1 MRVTQINVENAPTQ
15 TEELRYLSNPK
26 FSKSI
31 LPRNPHGT
39 HPQLSKKQ
47 VNWFSGSVG
56 PWPILLKV
64 LLWSWPGGE
73 VNSEFTPSSDP
84 LSTPYCPIHINP
96 YCPLRPEPPNKF
108 KLLGNY
114 IFMVYREFI
123 LEGTHLTLRDSADW
137 ITKMVYSTYSPWIH
151 QSWPSMPG
159 RGNDG
164 TRLARM
170 AALPRWSSMPS
181 RPVH

>member
-1 MRVTQINVENAPTQ
+1 MLYTVKPTQ
-15 TEELRYLSNPK
+15 EK
-26 FSKSI
+26 FQQIYCAWAGFNAGDTDKCWERTNADRGTKILIKSHFICNLLKVLKISKSI

-39 HPQLSKKQ
+39 HPLLSKKQ
-47 VNWFSGSVG
+47 VNWFFASVG

-108 KLLGNY
+108 KLLENR
-114 IFMVYREFI
+114 IPDASV
-123 LEGTHLTLRDSADW
+123 
-137 ITKMVYSTYSPWIH
+137 
-151 QSWPSMPG
+151 
-159 RGNDG
+159 
-164 TRLARM
+164 
-170 AALPRWSSMPS
+170 
-181 RPVH
+181 